1 MMEEEKEIAVVTG
14 ASSGIGKEI
23 AMYLAKLGYEI
34 IAVAR
39 EKEKLEQL
47 KKEIP
52 TKLEIYCVDISKEE
66 ECYTFFNEVKEKNI
80 AILINNAGF
89 GAFGEFEEL
98 SLERELSLIKTNDI
112 GMHILMKLFLNKMRE
127 NKQRSYILNVASL
140 ASFMP
145 GPLMA
150 TYYASKAYVL
160 RLTQGVEKEL
170 RKKDSKVSV
179 SCVCPGPVATNF
191 NEVAGVQFSI
201 KPLTPAYVAKYA
213 IDQMKK
219 GKTVIIP
226 GMMNKIG
233 RFLTRFVPD
242 SLVAEVCYHIQK
254 RKKR

>member
-1 MMEEEKEIAVVTG
+1 MEEEKESAVVTG

-140 ASFMP
+140 ASFM
-145 GPLMA
+145 
-150 TYYASKAYVL
+150 
-160 RLTQGVEKEL
+160 R
-170 RKKDSKVSV
+170 
-179 SCVCPGPVATNF
+179 CV
-191 NEVAGVQFSI
+191 
-201 KPLTPAYVAKYA
+201 
-213 IDQMKK
+213 
-219 GKTVIIP
+219 
-226 GMMNKIG
+226 
-233 RFLTRFVPD
+233 
-242 SLVAEVCYHIQK
+242 
-254 RKKR
+254 